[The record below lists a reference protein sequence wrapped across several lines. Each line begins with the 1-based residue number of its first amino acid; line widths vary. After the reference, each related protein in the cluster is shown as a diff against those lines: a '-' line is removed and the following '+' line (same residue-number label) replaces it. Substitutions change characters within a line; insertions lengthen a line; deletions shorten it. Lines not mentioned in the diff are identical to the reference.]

1 MIAFNTGIPTD
12 LNNGSFTAT
21 SKGVDVNAFA
31 TLKCFTNSD
40 IMGTWVFN
48 VTELTLQFVE
58 VSVQNAELFSVS
70 VNTLT

>member
-1 MIAFNTGIPTD
+1 
-12 LNNGSFTAT
+12 
-21 SKGVDVNAFA
+21 
-31 TLKCFTNSD
+31 
-40 IMGTWVFN
+40 MGTWVFN